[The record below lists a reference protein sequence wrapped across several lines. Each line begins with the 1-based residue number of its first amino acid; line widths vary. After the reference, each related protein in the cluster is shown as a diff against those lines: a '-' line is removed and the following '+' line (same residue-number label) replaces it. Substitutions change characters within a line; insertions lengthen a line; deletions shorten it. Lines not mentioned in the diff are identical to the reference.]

1 MIHFEIEGK
10 ALVEIWK
17 PIKGYED
24 SYLVSTL
31 GRIKSKPRLGTR
43 GGILKELYSRWQ
55 YNRVNLY
62 KGGEMKSFF
71 IHRLVAKEFLPNPEN
86 KPQVNHKD
94 GNKLN
99 NALSNL
105 EWVTQSENQLHA
117 YETGLQ
123 KVDVKKAHE
132 VRHEQTK
139 RKVAKLDEQ
148 GNRIEVFDSIKSA
161 AKSIGMNDGTHISA
175 VARGKRER
183 CGGFK
188 WEYIS
193 R

>member
-31 GRIKSKPRLGTR
+31 GSIKSKPRLGTR
-43 GGILKELYSRWQ
+43 GGILKEIYSRWQ

-99 NALSNL
+99 NELSNL
-105 EWVTQSENQLHA
+105 EWVRSEEHTSELQS
-117 YETGLQ
+117 
-123 KVDVKKAHE
+123 
-132 VRHEQTK
+132 R
-139 RKVAKLDEQ
+139 
-148 GNRIEVFDSIKSA
+148 FDIVCRLLLEIK
-161 AKSIGMNDGTHISA
+161 
-175 VARGKRER
+175 KRE
-183 CGGFK
+183 K
-188 WEYIS
+188 IS
-193 R
+193 IPSRDVQA

>member
-10 ALVEIWK
+10 VEVEVWE
-17 PIKGYED
+17 PIKGYEE
-24 SYLVSTL
+24 SYLVSNL
-31 GRIKSKPRLGTR
+31 GRVKSKPRTGTR
-43 GGILKELYSRWQ
+43 GGILKELYSSWQ

-62 KGGEMKSFF
+62 KNGGMNSFT
-71 IHRLVAKEFLPNPEN
+71 IHRLVAQAFLPNPEN

-117 YETGLQ
+117 YKTRLQ
-123 KVDVKKAHE
+123 KVKRKKANE

-139 RKVAKLDEQ
+139 RKVMQLSMDGKELKTF
-148 GNRIEVFDSIKSA
+148 NSIKEA
-161 AKSIGMNDGTHISA
+161 AKHIGRKDGTKISA
-175 VARGKRER
+175 VAGGKRKST
-183 CGGFK
+183 GGFK

-193 R
+193 